1 MDTLTFVS
9 SIFFNLKFYLF
20 IYGCAGSS
28 VFQGFPL
35 VVASQSYSLI
45 LVRGLLVAMASLI
58 VHRGLWNTGSV
69 VVECGLVA
77 LQHVG
82 SSLTRD

>member
-1 MDTLTFVS
+1 MAVLG
-9 SIFFNLKFYLF
+9 LH
-20 IYGCAGSS
+20 C
-28 VFQGFPL
+28 FQGFPL

-45 LVRGLLVAMASLI
+45 LVRGLLMALSSLI

-69 VVECGLVA
+69 VVVCGLVA

-82 SSLTRD
+82 SSLTRDGTCVSCTGRRILDH